1 MLLLIKGETTPDRVE
16 LTQR

>member
-1 MLLLIKGETTPDRVE
+1 MKRKTTPDRVE